1 MAEHEKLKSDC
12 LEFRLASLRLSKENK
27 KLKEENRF
35 LHESHRNME
44 RAWLTEVQKNA
55 DLTMRLEIYRL
66 EVNPTEP
73 EIVHER

>member
-1 MAEHEKLKSDC
+1 MKDEDIDQLKSDC
-12 LEFRLASLRLSKENK
+12 LRFRLAGLKLDRENK
-27 KLKEENRF
+27 KLREENKF

-73 EIVHER
+73 ENV